1 MGKFSNSKS
10 SGCLSF
16 IGFASI
22 MVLIIYLLFS
32 NPAALLDG
40 VLNILS
46 FLIVF
51 FLIIGGAIFIPR
63 INFNKKE
70 SEIPFNSKNN
80 KNSSKNVEIISQPKS
95 NERNNQNPKKSYNS
109 EIISNGEE
117 NLSDLR
123 RNVILTDEEHDKK
136 LEEIQ
141 NTNLEVLIKL
151 TDDYKKLKSLFDN
164 GVLTKD
170 EFESKILVLK
180 MMLKSTE
187 QTKKTYSENEKEFT
201 VTEEISEGYHVIMD
215 DDFNYGFAD
224 INLDKIIDT
233 TYEFA
238 DSFKEGLALVRLND
252 KFGFINSNN
261 DIIISI
267 KYDDAKSFE
276 KGIAEV
282 CNGGNWFFIDKIG
295 QKH

>member
-1 MGKFSNSKS
+1 MRTFKII
-10 SGCLSF
+10 
-16 IGFASI
+16 IGI
-22 MVLIIYLLFS
+22 VLGLFS
-32 NPAALLDG
+32 
-40 VLNILS
+40 
-46 FLIVF
+46 LITIVQVAGEESGAG
-51 FLIIGGAIFIPR
+51 LAGAITGFI
-63 INFNKKE
+63 IFE
-70 SEIPFNSKNN
+70 GIAIWLIYSATN
-80 KNSSKNVEIISQPKS
+80 KNLEVI
-95 NERNNQNPKKSYNS
+95 NNQNPTKSYNP
-109 EIISNGEE
+109 EVFLNDKE

-123 RNVILTDEEHDKK
+123 RNGILTEEEYDKK

-141 NTNLEVLIKL
+141 NTNLEVQIKL

-201 VTEEISEGYHVIMD
+201 VTEEISEGYYVIMD

-267 KYDDAKSFE
+267 KYDDAKNFE
-276 KGIAEV
+276 NGIAEV
-282 CNGGNWFFIDKIG
+282 CNGENWFFIDKIG